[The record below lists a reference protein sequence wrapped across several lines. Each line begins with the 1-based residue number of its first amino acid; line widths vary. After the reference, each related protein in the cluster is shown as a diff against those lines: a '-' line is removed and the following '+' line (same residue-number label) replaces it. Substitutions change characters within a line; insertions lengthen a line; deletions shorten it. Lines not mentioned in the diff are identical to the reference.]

1 MKQASVSTGTSRY
14 IIIISTLFEETTSMF
29 SRSTSWQL
37 YVDFALWFS
46 TYIDVIE
53 VQVDLFIVFG
63 VQVAVSI
70 VLGIQVDRF
79 IDYGV

>member
-1 MKQASVSTGTSRY
+1 M
-14 IIIISTLFEETTSMF
+14 
-29 SRSTSWQL
+29 STSI
-37 YVDFALWFS
+37 ALWFS

-63 VQVAVSI
+63 IQVDVSI

-79 IDYGV
+79 IDYGF

>member
-1 MKQASVSTGTSRY
+1 M
-14 IIIISTLFEETTSMF
+14 
-29 SRSTSWQL
+29 STSI
-37 YVDFALWFS
+37 ALWFS

-53 VQVDLFIVFG
+53 VQVDLFIVIG
-63 VQVAVSI
+63 VQVDVSI